1 MKAFV
6 RAYAAWGRWR
16 PDAPAE
22 AWVMRIAVN
31 AAISQARRQKLREV
45 GEIIRRLGRP
55 QLDGDPTDHGGAL
68 LPAMSVLKPADR
80 AKILGLNAARLLK
93 IKAPGKAGSA
103 KPGRA
108 RGRR

>member
-1 MKAFV
+1 MGMYDPRGFV
-6 RAYAAWGRWR
+6 
-16 PDAPAE
+16 
-22 AWVMRIAVN
+22 
-31 AAISQARRQKLREV
+31 
-45 GEIIRRLGRP
+45 
-55 QLDGDPTDHGGAL
+55 GGA
-68 LPAMSVLKPADR
+68 ALKPADR